1 MTCLARGKGMCVG
14 GVGLLDGEIETHTDM
29 MTLEGRHAQEYF
41 VPAGRKSGNVPPG
54 MQQSK

>member
-1 MTCLARGKGMCVG
+1 MGNGNTLGLKGP
-14 GVGLLDGEIETHTDM
+14 
-29 MTLEGRHAQEYF
+29 QEYL